1 MKSIISA
8 EVNDFFE
15 IHSQNIELIS
25 IKNPDLDEIEVLS
38 KEIINSA
45 KELELRWV
53 QDINDL
59 GYIENSLPASLS
71 SDQKNM
77 LIDQISKS
85 SKILGTILK
94 CSKFTVRLAKLR
106 SPMCPLFHVD
116 QIPCRLLISLYG
128 NGTEWIEN
136 DMVDWEILLDRHNM
150 NVPLNE
156 HGKIRQMSTGNWCFL
171 KGGKWQSNFHG
182 VVHRSPHE
190 ISDRL
195 LLSLDP
201 ILG

>member
-38 KEIINSA
+38 KEIINST

-150 NVPLNE
+150 NVPLKE
-156 HGKIRQMSTGNWCFL
+156 HGKIRQMSPGNWCFL